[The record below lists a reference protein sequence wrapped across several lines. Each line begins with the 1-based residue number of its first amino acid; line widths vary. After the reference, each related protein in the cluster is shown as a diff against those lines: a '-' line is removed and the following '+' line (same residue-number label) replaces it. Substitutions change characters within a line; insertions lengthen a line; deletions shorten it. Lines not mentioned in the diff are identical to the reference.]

1 MQTGPAPTTAPAP
14 GPASGA
20 SAVGP
25 DWTAATARLLRDQ
38 VRPDLVAQPIVDLS
52 TGRIAGF
59 ELLARFP
66 GPPAAPP
73 DAWFA
78 LADRLGRAAT
88 LTAGVLDRALALRA
102 TLPPD
107 TFLTVNV
114 EPHLLVTPE
123 VAEVLRGRSLAR
135 IVIELTEHTQAPDGR
150 ALERALARV
159 REAGGLV
166 AVDDA
171 GTGYAG
177 LQQLLTVRPE
187 IVKLD
192 RDLVTGLDADPIR
205 RSLVELLGDLTGR
218 MDAWLLAEGVE
229 TTAELQALASLGV
242 PLAQG
247 WRLGRPAPPWAT
259 LAAETAEDVRTFAAR
274 ATLGDHVAAL
284 MRECRTV
291 PLGDRADADP
301 GTVLVDADGR
311 PAAILV
317 PAAGGGVTVAPA
329 MTVAPSSGP
338 VEVARRALAR
348 EVAHRGVPV
357 VCTNARGYAV
367 GVVDTADLVDAA
379 IRLSSG

>member
-1 MQTGPAPTTAPAP
+1 VQTGPAPTATRAI
-14 GPASGA
+14 
-20 SAVGP
+20 SA
-25 DWTAATARLLRDQ
+25 DWADATERLLRDE

-52 TGRIAGF
+52 AGRTAGF

-66 GPPAAPP
+66 GPPDAPP

-78 LADRLGRAAT
+78 LADRLGRAAA
-88 LTAGVLDRALALRA
+88 LTAQVLDRALALRA

-114 EPHLLVTPE
+114 EPHLVVAPE
-123 VAEVLRGRSLAR
+123 VAEVLRGQSLAR

-177 LQQLLTVRPE
+177 LQQLLTVRPD
-187 IVKLD
+187 IVKVD

-242 PLAQG
+242 PLGQG

-259 LAAETAEDVRTFAAR
+259 LAPETAEDVRLFAAQ
-274 ATLGDHVAAL
+274 ATFGDHVAAL
-284 MRECRTV
+284 MRACLTAS
-291 PLGDRADADP
+291 LGDHIDADP

-317 PAAGGGVTVAPA
+317 PAAGGGVTLAPA

-348 EVAHRGVPV
+348 EVAYRGVPV
-357 VCTNARGYAV
+357 VCTNGRGYPV
-367 GVVDTADLVDAA
+367 GVVDTADLVEAV